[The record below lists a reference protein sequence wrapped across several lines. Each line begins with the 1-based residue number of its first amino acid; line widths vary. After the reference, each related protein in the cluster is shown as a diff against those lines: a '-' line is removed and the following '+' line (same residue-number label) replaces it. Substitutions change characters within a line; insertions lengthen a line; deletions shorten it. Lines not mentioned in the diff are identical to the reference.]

1 MKILMLSYGDY
12 DYDGR
17 LRELMRVA
25 ESLGEVNAFTRGTKP
40 SSSMHSLYQG
50 SYLGYILKALHF
62 GWKHRDVDVL
72 CLDNRKAVLPGLILR
87 LFVSLKAIV
96 QDCRE
101 LYTVEDVKHFAGK
114 VGCLVEQCG
123 IRYADVIIC
132 ANAERAKFM
141 QEMYHLGKLPLVYE
155 NLRQLK
161 YEADFDEAIAE
172 QKYGRYLK
180 TGELRILSTSGC
192 SVSRTND
199 VLVRELEKVSVP
211 CRLFLIGDSSQTDR
225 KTIEQIVGEHNLS
238 NVEIL
243 GRVSQSE
250 LKFLISHSHIGIV
263 NYGQSD
269 LNNKF
274 CASGKLYEFIYE
286 GIPVVTTTNPPL
298 KRLCDEAG
306 IGEADDQYADGINR
320 VVSQYETY
328 KERVKEFA
336 RENPIGANNQ
346 RLAEQ
351 LHDILSK
358 IEA

>member
-17 LRELMRVA
+17 LRELMRVV
-25 ESLGEVNAFTRGTKP
+25 ERLGEVNALTRGTKQ
-40 SSSMHSLYQG
+40 SSPMHTLYQG
-50 SYLGYILKALHF
+50 SYLGYILKALQF
-62 GWKHRDVDVL
+62 GWKNKDADVL

-87 LFVSLKAIV
+87 RFVCPKVIV

-101 LYTVEDVKHFAGK
+101 LYTVEDIHHFSGK
-114 VGCLVEQCG
+114 IGCLVERCG
-123 IRYADVIIC
+123 IRHADVIIC

-141 QEMYHLGKLPLVYE
+141 QEMYHLEKLPLVYE

-180 TGELRILSTSGC
+180 DGELRILSTSGC

-211 CRLFLIGDSSQTDR
+211 CRLFLIGDSSETDR
-225 KTIEQIVGEHNLS
+225 NTIRQVVKEHHLS
-238 NVEIL
+238 NVEIF
-243 GRVSQSE
+243 GQVSQGE

-263 NYGQSD
+263 NYGQND

-328 KERVKEFA
+328 KKRVREFA
-336 RENPIGANNQ
+336 QENPIEANNQ
-346 RLAEQ
+346 RLTEQ
-351 LHDILSK
+351 LHNIFLK
-358 IEA
+358 